1 MNKKATVITATALS
15 IPLLVGCSQADTEAT
30 ATPAADSSNGSASP
44 EAQTAHGSGAVT
56 PSPATDSAA
65 PSADPA
71 STATGEA
78 SAAATSS
85 ANGDQLPAVADP
97 CAGSCTETGRI
108 PVEHPELGAMEVVT
122 YHEVT
127 SAPGAA
133 PSTGK
138 ASYALYQNGQP
149 VGYVGTDADGTEVSF
164 GPSPALGGQTWEL
177 NNGSNVDKYG
187 NVYLS
192 YDKGVTVLT
201 PTEAGYDSK
210 GTMPPVRGI
219 QAPFVNSDLTIDE
232 SGEPTITQNAI
243 DANGEKTGETTQF
256 TWDGSGFTAKN

>member
-1 MNKKATVITATALS
+1 MRKKATFVTAAALT
-15 IPLLVGCSQADTEAT
+15 IPLLVGCGQADTEAT
-30 ATPAADSSNGSASP
+30 ASPAAETEAGTEAGTASP
-44 EAQTAHGSGAVT
+44 LAQTAHGSGVDEPT
-56 PSPATDSAA
+56 KGTDTAA
-65 PSADPA
+65 PTADPA
-71 STATGEA
+71 ATDNGEQ
-78 SAAATSS
+78 S
-85 ANGDQLPAVADP
+85 NGGEQLPAVADP
-97 CAGSCTETGRI
+97 CAGQCTETGRI
-108 PVEHPELGAMEVVT
+108 PVEHPTFGAMEVVT

-127 SAPGAA
+127 SPEGAA

-192 YDKGVTVLT
+192 YGSGVTVLT
-201 PTEAGYDSK
+201 PTDQGYDSH

-219 QAPFVNSDLTIDE
+219 EAPFVNSDLKVDE
-232 SGEPTITQNAI
+232 DGEPTIIQKMMNAH
-243 DANGEKTGETTQF
+243 GEDTGETTEF